1 MHQIYS
7 ILARPARME
16 LNVPKLKKCIRAYCS
31 YTYCELSSL
40 LQTAVDLTSL
50 GTMHMEQW
58 KGEAYQ
64 VGLKRI
70 PTILKLHAEHKI
82 FYSSPN
88 RQNWPKQSQVL
99 RDMTRTLIP
108 KKSM

>member
-1 MHQIYS
+1 
-7 ILARPARME
+7 ME

-31 YTYCELSSL
+31 YIYCELSSL

-70 PTILKLHAEHKI
+70 PTILKLHAEYRFSALFLKKNP
-82 FYSSPN
+82 SSL
-88 RQNWPKQSQVL
+88 KTV
-99 RDMTRTLIP
+99 
-108 KKSM
+108 